1 MRTYIMLCRQI
12 VQGRVAVYPVL
23 DEINAALQAAL
34 RREAERDINKQYY
47 LAPSELYDRHPE
59 RATEIVRRAEAWE
72 LACKEIKEI

>member
-1 MRTYIMLCRQI
+1 MSQSIILCRQI
-12 VQGRVAVYPVL
+12 VQGRVVVYPIL

-34 RREAERDINKQYY
+34 RREAERDKNKQYY
-47 LAPSELYDRHPE
+47 LAPSELYNQHPE

>member
-1 MRTYIMLCRQI
+1 MSQSIILCRQI
-12 VQGRVAVYPVL
+12 IQGRVAVYPIL

-47 LAPSELYDRHPE
+47 LAPSELYNQHPE

-72 LACKEIKEI
+72 LECKGTKEI

>member
-1 MRTYIMLCRQI
+1 MSQSIILCRQI
-12 VQGRVAVYPVL
+12 IQGRVVVYPIL

-47 LAPSELYDRHPE
+47 LAPSELYNHHPE

>member
-1 MRTYIMLCRQI
+1 MNQSIILCRQI
-12 VQGRVAVYPVL
+12 VQGRVVVYPIL

-47 LAPSELYDRHPE
+47 LAPSELYNQHPE

>member
-1 MRTYIMLCRQI
+1 MRQYIMLCRQI
-12 VQGRVAVYPVL
+12 VQERVVVYPIL
-23 DEINAALQAAL
+23 DEIDAALQAAL

-47 LAPSELYDRHPE
+47 LAPSVLYNHHPE